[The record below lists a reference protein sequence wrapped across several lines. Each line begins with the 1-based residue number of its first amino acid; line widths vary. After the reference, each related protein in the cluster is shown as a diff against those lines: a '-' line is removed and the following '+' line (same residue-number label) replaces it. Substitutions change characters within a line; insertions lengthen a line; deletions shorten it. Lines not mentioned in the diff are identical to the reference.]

1 MVCEP
6 KENLKLKKKHC
17 KKCFLNY
24 QEIRTG
30 ALGQPHPAA
39 ALRVPKGDDGGSWPW
54 GGEGAPGSCREPGQG
69 GDCSWAGESGRSMAA
84 RGWGPE
90 GAGQLQTSLLA
101 GFLPSFSRSP
111 HRAPRPT
118 WVPGLDSPRALSLI
132 PRLHQ
137 PCCAPPPNQTLTAP
151 TLPAL
156 QHHLGSPPSS
166 HSPWV
171 RPGQEQ
177 GCPRA
182 SRPEGPAR
190 FPGAQGDQVCLQPS
204 GPSSPASK
212 CHTAAG

>member
-1 MVCEP
+1 
-6 KENLKLKKKHC
+6 
-17 KKCFLNY
+17 
-24 QEIRTG
+24 
-30 ALGQPHPAA
+30 
-39 ALRVPKGDDGGSWPW
+39 
-54 GGEGAPGSCREPGQG
+54 
-69 GDCSWAGESGRSMAA
+69 MAA

-118 WVPGLDSPRALSLI
+118 WVPGLDRPRALSLI

-171 RPGQEQ
+171 RPGQGQ

-182 SRPEGPAR
+182 SWPEGPAR
-190 FPGAQGDQVCLQPS
+190 CPGAQGDQVCPAALWAFISSQQVSHRSWLSQEPASS
-204 GPSSPASK
+204 GWQSSAGPQFVLVTYLSVLRSPVHPGNPRPPSSPSGLPEPTSSRLLLQAWGSSED
-212 CHTAAG
+212 